1 MNYAVEVKDLVKQF
15 GKTVAVDDIS
25 FAIEK
30 GKIFGF
36 LGPNGAGK
44 TTTINILCTLLKA
57 SSGNAYINGLES
69 AQDPEKVRQSIGIV
83 FQDPSLD
90 ERLTAWDNLEFHG
103 LIYNLSKK
111 LRRERIDEVLDIVRL
126 EDRRHDLVKTFSGG
140 MKRRLEI
147 ARGLM
152 HHPSVLFL
160 DEPTLGLDPQTRNHI
175 WSYIRKIKKE
185 QNITIFLT
193 THYMEEAEN
202 CDDIAIIDHGKI
214 IALDTPS
221 NLKNSISKNKI
232 SLITEDN
239 EKAADEIASKFELE
253 ASIIDGRID
262 VEVDDAEKF
271 TPKLIKAI
279 DVGIDVIQLR
289 KPSLEDVFIELTG
302 RTIRDET
309 LDAKDLLRE
318 RGRYRMRR

>member
-15 GKTVAVDDIS
+15 GQTVAVDGIS

-69 AQDPEKVRQSIGIV
+69 SQDPEKVRQSIGIV

-111 LRRERIDEVLDIVRL
+111 LRRQRIDEVLDIVKL
-126 EDRRHDLVKTFSGG
+126 DDRRHDLVKTFSGG

-239 EKAADEIASKFELE
+239 KKAADEIASKFDLE
-253 ASIIDGRID
+253 AIIIDGRID

-289 KPSLEDVFIELTG
+289 KPSLDDVFIELTG
-302 RTIRDET
+302 RTIRDEG

>member
-1 MNYAVEVKDLVKQF
+1 MSYAVEVKNLVKKF
-15 GKTVAVDDIS
+15 KSTVAVDDIS
-25 FAIEK
+25 FAVGK

-57 SSGNAYINGLES
+57 TSGNSYINGLES
-69 AQDPEKVRQSIGIV
+69 SVEPEKVRQSIGIV

-103 LIYNLSKK
+103 LIYNLPKK
-111 LRRERIDEVLDIVRL
+111 VRQERIDEVLDMVKL
-126 EDRRHDLVKTFSGG
+126 EDRRHDMVKTFSGG

-152 HHPSVLFL
+152 HHPAVLFL

-175 WSYIRKIKKE
+175 WQYIRKIKKE
-185 QNITIFLT
+185 QHITIFLT

-202 CDDIAIIDHGKI
+202 CDEIAIIDHGKI
-214 IALDTPS
+214 IVIDTPE
-221 NLKNSISKNKI
+221 NLKKSISKNII
-232 SLITEDN
+232 SLFTEDN
-239 EKAADEIASKFELE
+239 ELAAKEIKDAFGLN
-253 ASIIDGRID
+253 AHLVDGRID

-289 KPSLEDVFIELTG
+289 KPSLDDVFIELTG
-302 RTIRDET
+302 RTIREET
-309 LDAKDLLRE
+309 LEAKDLLRE
-318 RGRYRMRR
+318 RGRYRVRR

>member
-1 MNYAVEVKDLVKQF
+1 MSYAVEVKNLVKKF
-15 GKTVAVDDIS
+15 KSTVAVDDIS
-25 FAIEK
+25 FTVGK

-57 SSGNAYINGLES
+57 TSGKSYINGLES
-69 AQDPEKVRQSIGIV
+69 SVEPEKVRQSIGIV

-103 LIYNLSKK
+103 LIYNLPKK
-111 LRRERIDEVLDIVRL
+111 LRQERIDEVLNMVKLD
-126 EDRRHDLVKTFSGG
+126 DRRHDMVKTFSGG

-152 HHPSVLFL
+152 HHPAVLFL

-175 WSYIRKIKKE
+175 WQYIRKIKKE
-185 QNITIFLT
+185 QHITIFLT

-202 CDDIAIIDHGKI
+202 CDEIAIIDHGKI
-214 IALDTPS
+214 IVIDTPE
-221 NLKNSISKNKI
+221 NLKKSISKNKI
-232 SLITEDN
+232 SLYTENN
-239 EKAADEIASKFELE
+239 EVAVKEIKDAFGLN
-253 ASIIDGRID
+253 AHLVDGRID

-289 KPSLEDVFIELTG
+289 KPSLDDVFIELTG
-302 RTIRDET
+302 RTIREET
-309 LDAKDLLRE
+309 LESKDLLRE
-318 RGRYRMRR
+318 RGRYRVRR

>member
-1 MNYAVEVKDLVKQF
+1 
-15 GKTVAVDDIS
+15 
-25 FAIEK
+25 
-30 GKIFGF
+30 
-36 LGPNGAGK
+36 
-44 TTTINILCTLLKA
+44 
-57 SSGNAYINGLES
+57 
-69 AQDPEKVRQSIGIV
+69 
-83 FQDPSLD
+83 
-90 ERLTAWDNLEFHG
+90 
-103 LIYNLSKK
+103 
-111 LRRERIDEVLDIVRL
+111 
-126 EDRRHDLVKTFSGG
+126 
-140 MKRRLEI
+140 
-147 ARGLM
+147 
-152 HHPSVLFL
+152 
-160 DEPTLGLDPQTRNHI
+160 
-175 WSYIRKIKKE
+175 
-185 QNITIFLT
+185 
-193 THYMEEAEN
+193 MEEAEN
-202 CDDIAIIDHGKI
+202 CDDIAIIDNGKI

-239 EKAADEIASKFELE
+239 KKAADEIASKFDLE
-253 ASIIDGRID
+253 AIIIDGRID

>member
-15 GKTVAVDDIS
+15 GQTVAVDGIS

-111 LRRERIDEVLDIVRL
+111 LRRERIDEVLDIVKL
-126 EDRRHDLVKTFSGG
+126 EDRRHDMVKTFSGG

-202 CDDIAIIDHGKI
+202 CDDIAIIDHGRI

-239 EKAADEIASKFELE
+239 KKAADEIASKFELK

-262 VEVDDAEKF
+262 VEVDNAEKF

>member
-15 GKTVAVDDIS
+15 GQTVAVDGIS

-69 AQDPEKVRQSIGIV
+69 SQDPEKVRQSIGIV

-111 LRRERIDEVLDIVRL
+111 LRRQRIDEVLDIVKL
-126 EDRRHDLVKTFSGG
+126 DDRRHDLVKTFSGG

-221 NLKNSISKNKI
+221 NLKNS
-232 SLITEDN
+232 
-239 EKAADEIASKFELE
+239 
-253 ASIIDGRID
+253 
-262 VEVDDAEKF
+262 
-271 TPKLIKAI
+271 
-279 DVGIDVIQLR
+279 
-289 KPSLEDVFIELTG
+289 
-302 RTIRDET
+302 
-309 LDAKDLLRE
+309 
-318 RGRYRMRR
+318 